1 MKTKATKGDS
11 NMSNRGGRRRGSGR
25 PLGSKNKRT
34 AEIARA
40 AAESGITPIEVMLG
54 TMRELWALGTP
65 EAKREAA
72 EIAKDAAPYI
82 HPRLASIDQTLKEDR
97 PFAVLL
103 EPCSNAEEWEAIY
116 GPKALEAKSSGL
128 TTERVTIPRGKGAS
142 TRTLEG
148 TNLTR

>member
-1 MKTKATKGDS
+1 MI
-11 NMSNRGGRRRGSGR
+11 NRGGRRRGAGR

-82 HPRLASIDQTLKEDR
+82 HPRLASIDQAIREDR
-97 PFAVLL
+97 PFAIVP
-103 EPCSNAEEWEAIY
+103 EQCSNAEEWQATFA
-116 GPKALEAKSSGL
+116 PRAALEDKSSG
-128 TTERVTIPRGKGAS
+128 E
-142 TRTLEG
+142 
-148 TNLTR
+148 

>member
-1 MKTKATKGDS
+1 MND
-11 NMSNRGGRRRGSGR
+11 RGGRRRGAGR

-54 TMRELWALGTP
+54 AMRELWAQGTP

-82 HPRLASIDQTLKEDR
+82 HPRLASIDQTIREDR
-97 PFAVLL
+97 PFALVPGEL
-103 EPCSNAEEWEAIY
+103 SIEEWQVTY
-116 GPKALEAKSSGL
+116 GPKAALEDKSSG
-128 TTERVTIPRGKGAS
+128 E
-142 TRTLEG
+142 
-148 TNLTR
+148 

>member
-1 MKTKATKGDS
+1 M
-11 NMSNRGGRRRGSGR
+11 NNRGGRRPGAGR
-25 PLGSKNKRT
+25 PAGSKNQRS
-34 AEIARA
+34 AEIARE

-82 HPRLASIDQTLKEDR
+82 HPRLASIDQTIKEDR

-103 EPCSNAEEWEAIY
+103 EECSNAEEWQARYAPRAAVED
-116 GPKALEAKSSGL
+116 KSSG
-128 TTERVTIPRGKGAS
+128 E
-142 TRTLEG
+142 
-148 TNLTR
+148 

>member
-1 MKTKATKGDS
+1 M
-11 NMSNRGGRRRGSGR
+11 NNRGGKRLGAGR
-25 PLGSKNKRT
+25 PLGSKNQRS

-54 TMRELWALGTP
+54 IMRELWAQGTP

-82 HPRLASIDQTLKEDR
+82 HPRLASIDQAIKEDR

-103 EPCSNAEEWEAIY
+103 EQCSSAEAWQARY
-116 GPKALEAKSSGL
+116 APKALEDKSS
-128 TTERVTIPRGKGAS
+128 R
-142 TRTLEG
+142 
-148 TNLTR
+148 

>member
-1 MKTKATKGDS
+1 MTRHIFLIHNATKGDHIM
-11 NMSNRGGRRRGSGR
+11 NNRGGSRRGAGR

-54 TMRELWALGTP
+54 TMRELWAKGTP

-82 HPRLASIDQTLKEDR
+82 HPRLASIDQTVREDR

-103 EPCSNAEEWEAIY
+103 ETCSHAEEWEAAFR
-116 GPKALEAKSSGL
+116 PQTVLEDKSSG
-128 TTERVTIPRGKGAS
+128 E
-142 TRTLEG
+142 
-148 TNLTR
+148 